1 MTLQEVVLSEVLNYP
16 HTGPAEAGTPT
27 RSALPDPND
36 ARLTPSGA
44 QADPAL
50 IGRYRIIR
58 RLGQGGFGRV
68 YLAWDDELDRPVA
81 VKVPNVEAVAGP
93 QDVER
98 YLAEARMVAK
108 LDHPQIVPVYDVG
121 RTDDGLCYVQGV
133 SRGRVDLGGC
143 PPRPPTDPDVR
154 VKRIWLFIS

>member
-1 MTLQEVVLSEVLNYP
+1 MAELATIRVGRIPLDASA
-16 HTGPAEAGTPT
+16 GPATSTARTFTAPAGPP
-27 RSALPDPND
+27 RVPREIDPPE
-36 ARLTPSGA
+36 PSMA
-44 QADPAL
+44 QPLSDHPAAGP
-50 IGRYRIIR
+50 GR
-58 RLGQGGFGRV
+58 FGRV
-68 YLAWDDELDRPVA
+68 YLAWDDELDGPVA
-81 VKVPNVEAVAGP
+81 VNAQREAVAGP

-133 SRGRVDLGGC
+133 SRGRVDLGGR